1 MAYERVSDVKVRG
14 EGLDVFI
21 QNQMTLFKNQL
32 AARNAA
38 DELRF
43 HEAVLSDNLPLADQ
57 LAYRKNQLKRV
68 SDDPE
73 ERKRIRLEIANLNN
87 RAEQADFT
95 DQYLQELSDHAA
107 GVTSIDSIITWLED
121 QLAVATDETLQSTIQ
136 EQLVQKRKEKF
147 PAAKNLVENQTKF
160 ALADRTAEI
169 LDGQIGR
176 VSAERT
182 KALLADN
189 QELVSVYDLQIQSLT
204 KAKNENAIEKDIKNF
219 AVATITGYASALNL
233 LDAYN
238 SKISSAGSA
247 GSVRIGDITYAS
259 PKEFWTFKR
268 DSYLADAGESGF
280 FSRYSLEKTT
290 DLKVKNSRNALTTD
304 DLRRVSADYDSLAA
318 RPELANY
325 QFKITSTKQDAIQTG
340 ANLFSASV
348 INRYAQTLNVND
360 AFASINSLK
369 AVGVNVEDAYTKILS
384 AAAAVKETQVSNI
397 LNLAKDLTNPLS
409 PNYDPNLTMEQALN
423 KALVSGAGIVL
434 SPTQLVSK
442 TEEEITTE
450 QAKGAAAGA
459 FTPET
464 RATAALPN
472 QPDNVPPVVPS
483 APSTP
488 AAASLPT
495 PAILINKSLDFGVR
509 DPQVRELQ
517 KFLNKQ
523 GFLVASS
530 GEGAPGAETDY
541 FGPLTQAALKKFQAS
556 QGIVSSGDPL
566 TTGYGRV
573 GPKTLARISE
583 LLQK

>member
-147 PAAKNLVENQTKF
+147 AAAKNLVENQTKF

-219 AVATITGYASALNL
+219 AVATINGYASALNL

-360 AFASINSLK
+360 AFASIKCLGV
-369 AVGVNVEDAYTKILS
+369 AV
-384 AAAAVKETQVSNI
+384 
-397 LNLAKDLTNPLS
+397 
-409 PNYDPNLTMEQALN
+409 
-423 KALVSGAGIVL
+423 
-434 SPTQLVSK
+434 
-442 TEEEITTE
+442 
-450 QAKGAAAGA
+450 
-459 FTPET
+459 
-464 RATAALPN
+464 
-472 QPDNVPPVVPS
+472 
-483 APSTP
+483 
-488 AAASLPT
+488 
-495 PAILINKSLDFGVR
+495 
-509 DPQVRELQ
+509 
-517 KFLNKQ
+517 
-523 GFLVASS
+523 
-530 GEGAPGAETDY
+530 
-541 FGPLTQAALKKFQAS
+541 
-556 QGIVSSGDPL
+556 
-566 TTGYGRV
+566 
-573 GPKTLARISE
+573 
-583 LLQK
+583 

>member
-147 PAAKNLVENQTKF
+147 AAAKNLVENQTKF

-189 QELVSVYDLQIQSLT
+189 QELVSV
-204 KAKNENAIEKDIKNF
+204 
-219 AVATITGYASALNL
+219 
-233 LDAYN
+233 
-238 SKISSAGSA
+238 
-247 GSVRIGDITYAS
+247 
-259 PKEFWTFKR
+259 
-268 DSYLADAGESGF
+268 
-280 FSRYSLEKTT
+280 
-290 DLKVKNSRNALTTD
+290 
-304 DLRRVSADYDSLAA
+304 
-318 RPELANY
+318 
-325 QFKITSTKQDAIQTG
+325 
-340 ANLFSASV
+340 
-348 INRYAQTLNVND
+348 
-360 AFASINSLK
+360 
-369 AVGVNVEDAYTKILS
+369 
-384 AAAAVKETQVSNI
+384 
-397 LNLAKDLTNPLS
+397 
-409 PNYDPNLTMEQALN
+409 
-423 KALVSGAGIVL
+423 
-434 SPTQLVSK
+434 
-442 TEEEITTE
+442 
-450 QAKGAAAGA
+450 
-459 FTPET
+459 
-464 RATAALPN
+464 
-472 QPDNVPPVVPS
+472 
-483 APSTP
+483 
-488 AAASLPT
+488 
-495 PAILINKSLDFGVR
+495 
-509 DPQVRELQ
+509 
-517 KFLNKQ
+517 
-523 GFLVASS
+523 
-530 GEGAPGAETDY
+530 
-541 FGPLTQAALKKFQAS
+541 
-556 QGIVSSGDPL
+556 
-566 TTGYGRV
+566 
-573 GPKTLARISE
+573 
-583 LLQK
+583 